1 MTSYRDSG
9 FKILVTN
16 DDRGLRN
23 HFVID
28 RFICGNK
35 LLPPPPK
42 HFVYGK
48 IDRKKLCFY
57 RLLVDKN
64 DPPPP
69 VSLLRLSK
77 MSVKEL
83 RAIALE
89 NDLRGWA
96 DLSKTDFIRF
106 LERQIYIFR

>member
-1 MTSYRDSG
+1 MMTVDL
-9 FKILVTN
+9 I
-16 DDRGLRN
+16 RN

-42 HFVYGK
+42 HFMYGK

-69 VSLLRLSK
+69 AFSTTPIKDVYK
-77 MSVKEL
+77 K
-83 RAIALE
+83 A
-89 NDLRGWA
+89 
-96 DLSKTDFIRF
+96 
-106 LERQIYIFR
+106 